1 VADIKL
7 QNHFRSIYD
16 ISSTPVIYILNEK
29 KEIIAKKLGVE
40 QIEEFT
46 DSYIKMELKKK
57 LN

>member
-1 VADIKL
+1 
-7 QNHFRSIYD
+7 
-16 ISSTPVIYILNEK
+16 LNDK

-46 DSYIKMELKKK
+46 DNYMKMELKKK